1 NQGKVDLQNFQPC
14 SRFSRRMNIA
24 EHVFKMVEDYSCRLE
39 EQLKT
44 RMEETAV
51 EKRKRPSHSAYAIL
65 VSRLPT
71 RSEDFFLLLQNFDR
85 QHWLVVVE
93 ALNAGVAITPE
104 TYDEVSIYISDIAGF
119 TTTSAMST
127 PLQFV
132 DLLNDLYTLFYET
145 IANYDIYKVGPCV
158 AGIVGLSM
166 PRYCLFGDAVN
177 RALRM
182 ESSGVAFVIH
192 IREKTKTLLDRI
204 GGRHV

>member
-1 NQGKVDLQNFQPC
+1 RLSKTDIPPAYTSILGGACPEDPSLRPKFKELKSDSINNQGKVDLRNFQPF

-51 EKRKRPSHSAYAIL
+51 EKRKRPSHSAYAVL

-71 RSEDFFLLLQNFDR
+71 RLEDSFLLLQNFDQ

-93 ALNAGVAITPE
+93 ALKAGVAVTPE
-104 TYDEVSIYISDIAGF
+104 TYDEVSIYISEIGGF

-132 DLLNDLYTLFYET
+132 GLLNDLYTLFYET
-145 IANYDIYKVGPCV
+145 IANYDIHKC
-158 AGIVGLSM
+158 AKRSA
-166 PRYCLFGDAVN
+166 D
-177 RALRM
+177 
-182 ESSGVAFVIH
+182 
-192 IREKTKTLLDRI
+192 
-204 GGRHV
+204 